1 MTRNRPLIA
10 GVALVAVAVVV
21 GIGVVAGRSVLHLDP
36 RASASQ
42 APTPSSSVPDRSTGV
57 ALVATSHID
66 GAFDV
71 AQAHEPTGGP
81 AQSKLWFAEGAW
93 WATLVDPATQELHIG
108 RLDPGSQTWS
118 DTGTLIDERLH
129 VRADAL
135 WDGTHL
141 TIATA
146 GSKPTANQALR
157 ISQFHFDAKTG
168 RFAIDSD
175 LPIALT
181 TAGVDTPVL
190 ARDSSGVT
198 WLAYVDQTRLVLRH
212 TASDVWHWSP
222 AVPTA
227 ISGAD
232 GAIRTAALS
241 ADGSR
246 VTLAWNPVGDDA
258 LQIAQHIDGAAP
270 AAWTTDSTTVAGLR
284 DAPGGLSIRTVMGG
298 TGSRLFV
305 AFETAPDRSA
315 NANSLAPGAIVM
327 VRDSDGAWS
336 NVQLGRV
343 KDHLT
348 SPILIVDESHAT
360 LVAVAFVPSS
370 GAIVYK
376 QSPLDKVSFESGRGG
391 DLIASSTDPNLQ
403 NPTSTKQEVDLTA
416 GVVVLGADDGTGHYA
431 HGWLASSAPGPSAG
445 PPASGSPAPSGSPP
459 PIPASAPTILL
470 HDTFDPWA
478 AGTHPPPGW
487 LCSPQSG
494 GAGLV
499 EVVGVPTKVR
509 HSLLVR
515 TTSPTG
521 SIRACRSFAPTST
534 GTITMTER
542 FQLAGIAASDTTIGS
557 VRGRGGEAASVRV
570 TRNHLLAYYDGT
582 RKVTMSIVLRS
593 GIWYRSTIV
602 LQLASHTYDWTV
614 TTATGQA
621 VARLTGVHWR
631 DAGIQAVDTL
641 CIQSPHGRG
650 ASILLDDTEVLR

>member
-1 MTRNRPLIA
+1 M
-10 GVALVAVAVVV
+10 
-21 GIGVVAGRSVLHLDP
+21 
-36 RASASQ
+36 
-42 APTPSSSVPDRSTGV
+42 PDRSTGV

-66 GAFDV
+66 RAFDV
-71 AQAHEPTGGP
+71 AQTHEPTGGP

-227 ISGAD
+227 ISGAG

-241 ADGSR
+241 VDGSR

-431 HGWLASSAPGPSAG
+431 HGWLATTGPGPSA
-445 PPASGSPAPSGSPP
+445 SPSTSSLPTPSGSPLP
-459 PIPASAPTILL
+459 NPAPVRTILL
-470 HDTFDPWA
+470 HDTFDPWTI
-478 AGTHPPPGW
+478 GTHPPPGW
-487 LCSPQSG
+487 TASPESRG
-494 GAGLV
+494 TGLV
-499 EVVGVPTKVR
+499 EVVGIPTKVHR
-509 HSLLVR
+509 SLLVR
-515 TTSPTG
+515 TTSAAG
-521 SIRACRSFAPTST
+521 SIRACTTFAPTST
-534 GTITMTER
+534 GTITVTEL
-542 FQLAGIAASDTTIGS
+542 FQLGGIGTSDTTVGS
-557 VRGRGGEAASVRV
+557 VRGPGGEAASVRV
-570 TRNHLLAYYDGT
+570 TRHHLLAYYDGT
-582 RKVTMSIVLRS
+582 RKVTTAIALRT
-593 GIWYRSTIV
+593 GVWYGSTVVIR
-602 LQLASHTYDWTV
+602 LASHTYDWTV
-614 TTATGQA
+614 TNAAGRA
-621 VARLTGVHWR
+621 IARVSGIHWR
-631 DAGIQAVDTL
+631 QAAIPAVDTL
-641 CIQSPHGRG
+641 CTQAPDGRG